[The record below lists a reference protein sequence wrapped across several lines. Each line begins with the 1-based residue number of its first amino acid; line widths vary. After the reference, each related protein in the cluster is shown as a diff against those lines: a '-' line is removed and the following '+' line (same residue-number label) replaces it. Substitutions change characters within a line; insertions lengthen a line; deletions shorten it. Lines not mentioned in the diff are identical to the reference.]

1 MRYFISS
8 YLLLAV
14 LSANLVQTCC
24 SFISPQ
30 SSSRSHTFSYP
41 SEFRNMNRENQFK
54 SRTSAGEDD
63 TAEIPSFIQSPVL
76 QLVYHAILSHVKQY
90 GNPNIPLGT
99 TDGKR
104 CKTLRRL
111 AFENKLTAEEMDLLS
126 SMNFRFN
133 SLEEIYEEAD
143 FDACLKR
150 LVAYEKEHNDNYQIP
165 KKYKLDTELGAWVT
179 MIRRIGR
186 DEISTDR
193 RNKLDDIK
201 FSWVSS
207 RKCGSAFM
215 KNYRLLKESLEVY
228 SKVNDEGM
236 WEVVDKEGVMAVL
249 SDETVMKWVR
259 AQRAAAEMGNLVE
272 ARCDFLDQLPGL
284 DWRES

>member
-1 MRYFISS
+1 
-8 YLLLAV
+8 
-14 LSANLVQTCC
+14 
-24 SFISPQ
+24 
-30 SSSRSHTFSYP
+30 
-41 SEFRNMNRENQFK
+41 
-54 SRTSAGEDD
+54 
-63 TAEIPSFIQSPVL
+63 
-76 QLVYHAILSHVKQY
+76 VKQY

-143 FDACLKR
+143 FDDCLKR

-215 KNYRLLKESLEVY
+215 KNYRLLKESLEAY